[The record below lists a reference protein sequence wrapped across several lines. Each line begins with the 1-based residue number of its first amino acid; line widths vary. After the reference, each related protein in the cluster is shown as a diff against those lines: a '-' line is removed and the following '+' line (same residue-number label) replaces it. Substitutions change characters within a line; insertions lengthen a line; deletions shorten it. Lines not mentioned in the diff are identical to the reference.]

1 MSKVTLVTYFE
12 GWSVASH
19 CCASDVRKSQIPGR
33 STVMAELERNS
44 YIATSS
50 QEAGRYTTI

>member
-1 MSKVTLVTYFE
+1 M
-12 GWSVASH
+12 H

-44 YIATSS
+44 YIASWS
-50 QEAGRYTTI
+50 LHHNLIKNPDVQEDGNDFFSKNSD